1 MNEDS
6 PLVVVEVLRFS
17 PLHARRAN
25 QIGGF
30 RFGGVPVPSPTFDLE
45 KFFPLVLLVVLP
57 QLVKMHLVF
66 TDMNHELGR
75 KSDGT
80 NDAGVLT

>member
-1 MNEDS
+1 MEGCDS
-6 PLVVVEVLRFS
+6 AAYRF
-17 PLHARRAN
+17 PVRR
-25 QIGGF
+25 
-30 RFGGVPVPSPTFDLE
+30 STWK

-57 QLVKMHLVF
+57 RLVKMHLVF

-75 KSDGT
+75 KSDVT